1 MYIVRLLGRFFGY
14 ESAQG
19 MLRDVVKEHTGVGG
33 NQKRL
38 TVTIGNKA
46 PVLMKINADTSTWD
60 FLLEKTDKAVHRVD
74 VMFDNGVTAEVED
87 PTMLYH
93 DDHILVHCD

>member
-1 MYIVRLLGRFFGY
+1 MYIVRLLGRFFGN

-38 TVTIGNKA
+38 IVTIDSKT
-46 PVLMKINADTSTWD
+46 PVLMRINADTSTWD
-60 FLLEKTDKAVHRVD
+60 FLLEKTGKAVSSVVLMVGD
-74 VMFDNGVTAEVED
+74 GPVEVEN
-87 PTMLYH
+87 PIYLENG
-93 DDHILVHCD
+93 DHIVVRCD